1 MMIIR
6 YNNMKIENNRIIFK
20 DFEEFEIINNKVIFP
35 LKITEIELNLMDD
48 DYECILY
55 IDNHIE
61 VCKLIIDD
69 INISKDICIVNN
81 LNEILLIETILIKFH
96 YNNSLIQMAIKTNI
110 KEEKKWNIIENKS
123 NSEILEE
130 IKPITFSEPIE
141 RIIETNE
148 NSINKKNNDD
158 IMNDFDFGGNFDED
172 FDDLI

>member
-6 YNNMKIENNRIIFK
+6 YNNMRIENNRIIFK

-69 INISKDICIVNN
+69 VNISKDICIVNN
-81 LNEILLIETILIKFH
+81 LNEILLVETILIKFH

-110 KEEKKWNIIENKS
+110 KEEKKWNIAKNKS

-130 IKPITFSEPIE
+130 IKPITFSKPLKE
-141 RIIETNE
+141 IIHIIDESENTTNE
-148 NSINKKNNDD
+148 IKD
-158 IMNDFDFGGNFDED
+158 IGYAVNFDED